1 MRDLTIN
8 MNSIGHYLA
17 DIISESKKYI
27 DADDTMVLASALSM
41 MSVVLGNRVHTFD
54 GTMGKLYPNVWTLIV
69 AQSGIG
75 SKSVTIKTLNN
86 MILKSILDYNQETYK
101 KEQDSYKLLSKDGQ
115 KDGQRPQFKQ
125 IISGQSSTF
134 QGVIKSL
141 EKNPHGM
148 IAIYDEA
155 KELLNK
161 LKRNAEHKAGLT
173 SLYDQ
178 EHYGKDLVGA
188 NSEGESIYL
197 ENPFLSILAVT
208 NPHWL
213 SEETTDSDY
222 ASGFLNR
229 FTIIEIDK
237 FPRLTPFKILDIQD
251 FSKFQDTSLKLWKEL
266 DTPDIQR
273 NPIVLNIESDVKA
286 IYEDWFNM
294 QQDSYENAEA
304 HTQSFVIR
312 QLVSALKYA
321 TIIQIYD
328 TVYKGEALKKMNKLE
343 PKYLSIGI
351 YLADLFMNHIE
362 KHIENLSK
370 NHNSMTSKKIISIDD
385 LADKLINYLTQ
396 EDHIGKFYN
405 KSELTNH
412 TRGITADN
420 FYDAFDLACK
430 KDDRLRVYV
439 HKQGKKEIEKYY
451 AEKPRIVNE
460 SDEIEI

>member
-1 MRDLTIN
+1 

-54 GTMGKLYPNVWTLIV
+54 GTMGRLYPNVWTLIV
-69 AQSGIG
+69 AQSGTG

-86 MILKSILDYNQETYK
+86 MILKSILNYNQETYK
-101 KEQDSYKLLSKDGQ
+101 KDQDSYKPLSKDGQ
-115 KDGQRPQFKQ
+115 CPQLKQ
-125 IISGQSSTF
+125 IISGQGSTF
-134 QGVIKSL
+134 QGIIKSL

-178 EHYGKDLVGA
+178 EYYGKDLVGSK
-188 NSEGESIYL
+188 NEGESIYL

-213 SEETTDSDY
+213 SEETIDSDY

-237 FPRLTPFKILDIQD
+237 FPRQKAFKIIEEQD
-251 FSKFQDTSLKLWKEL
+251 FSKFQDTSLKLWREL
-266 DTPDIQR
+266 ESPDVQQ
-273 NPIVLNIESDVKA
+273 NPIVLNIESDTAK
-286 IYEDWFNM
+286 IYSNWFDM
-294 QQDSYENAEA
+294 QLESYENAES
-304 HTQSFVIR
+304 HSQSFLIR

-321 TIIQIYD
+321 TIIQTYD
-328 TVYKGEALKKMNKLE
+328 AVYKGEALKKMNKLE

-351 YLADLFMNHIE
+351 YLAELFMNHIE
-362 KHIENLSK
+362 KHIENLSE
-370 NHNSMTSKKIISIDD
+370 NYNSMTSKLMISIDD
-385 LADKLINYLTQ
+385 LADKLINYLTR
-396 EDHIGKFYN
+396 EEHIGQFFN
-405 KSELTNH
+405 KSQLVNYN
-412 TRGITADN
+412 RGITAEN
-420 FYDAFDLACK
+420 FYDAFDLARK
-430 KDDRLRVYV
+430 KDDRLRVFVY
-439 HKQGKKEIEKYY
+439 KQGKKDVEQYY
-451 AEKPRIVNE
+451 AEKPRIANE

>member
-17 DIISESKKYI
+17 DIIAKSKKYI

-54 GTMGKLYPNVWTLIV
+54 GTMAKLYPNVWTLIV
-69 AQSGIG
+69 AQSGLG
-75 SKSVTIKTLNN
+75 SKSATIKILNN
-86 MILKSILDYNQETYK
+86 MILQSILSHNKENYQKDQDTYK
-101 KEQDSYKLLSKDGQ
+101 TLSADKQ
-115 KDGQRPQFKQ
+115 KDAQSPRLKQ
-125 IISGQSSTF
+125 IISGQGSTF
-134 QGVIKSL
+134 QGVIKAL

-213 SEETTDSDY
+213 SEETIDSDY
-222 ASGFLNR
+222 VSGFLNR

-237 FPRLTPFKILDIQD
+237 FPRLNPFKNVEIQD
-251 FSKFQDTSLKLWKEL
+251 FSKFQDTSLRLWKEL
-266 DTPDIQR
+266 EAPDIKQ
-273 NPIVLNIESDVKA
+273 NPIVLNIEPDTAK
-286 IYEDWFNM
+286 IYQDWFYM

-304 HTQSFVIR
+304 HAQSFLIR

-328 TVYKGEALKKMNKLE
+328 TIYDGKTLKKMGELE
-343 PKYLSIGI
+343 PKYLSIGM
-351 YLADLFMNHIE
+351 YLAELFMNNIE
-362 KHIENLSK
+362 KHIENLSE
-370 NHNSMTSKKIISIDD
+370 NNNSLTSKKIMSIDS
-385 LADKLINYLTQ
+385 LADKLIKYLTR
-396 EDHIGKFYN
+396 EEHIGNFFN
-405 KSELTNH
+405 KSELVNYN
-412 TRGITADN
+412 RGITSEN
-420 FYDAFDLACK
+420 FNDAFDLASK
-430 KDDRLRVYV
+430 KDDRLAVVVKR
-439 HKQGKKEIEKYY
+439 QGKKDIEQYY
-451 AEKPRIVNE
+451 AQKPWISSQ
-460 SDEIEI
+460 SDEFDV